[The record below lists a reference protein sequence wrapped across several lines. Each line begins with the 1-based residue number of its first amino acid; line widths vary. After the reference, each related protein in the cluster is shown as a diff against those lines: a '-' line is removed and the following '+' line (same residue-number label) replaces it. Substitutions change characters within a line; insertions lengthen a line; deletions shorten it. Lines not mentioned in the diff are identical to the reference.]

1 MIGLVLPGLAPSSYE
16 EVKDF
21 IETNPFAKKR
31 FQEASD
37 IIGYSLAE
45 AFREA
50 TEDQHEVIESAFLAN
65 SIALLD
71 YFYERYGLHPD
82 YSIGASFGGMSVAV
96 QSGGLTFGE
105 CLWLTHES
113 AKHSKTYFQQ
123 MDEEY
128 HTHFIFN
135 LSLEE
140 TEELINDF
148 QAKGMELELVGHL
161 EKVVCLC
168 GEKSV
173 VQSLKEV
180 INQRSKCFSL
190 HTMKQP
196 IHSRLLTELK
206 HQLRDK
212 FYSQV
217 VFKPLQVPII
227 SDVDGHIYKQSEEL
241 KQMLLDGYDHPV
253 RWDLV
258 SKSMKQEHIETA
270 YVVGPRNLFTQL
282 LKYEFETIGISPD
295 TVMHQVGIS

>member
-123 MDEEY
+123 MDAEY

-180 INQRSKCFSL
+180 INQRSKCFSV

>member
-21 IETNPFAKKR
+21 IETNPYAKKR

-50 TEDQHEVIESAFLAN
+50 KEEQHEVFESAFLAN

-71 YFYERYGLHPD
+71 YFYDRYGLQPH

-96 QSGGLTFGE
+96 QSAGLTFAE
-105 CLWLTHES
+105 SMWLTHES
-113 AKHSKTYFQQ
+113 AKHARGYFQR
-123 MDEEY
+123 MDGEY

-140 TEELINDF
+140 TEELIKSFNS
-148 QAKGMELELVGHL
+148 KGMELELVGHL

-168 GEKSV
+168 AEKSV

-196 IHSRLLTELK
+196 IHSRLLTDLK

-212 FYSQV
+212 YYSQV
-217 VFKPLQVPII
+217 VFKPLQSPII
-227 SDVDGHIYKQSEEL
+227 SDVDGHIYKDPEEL

-258 SKSMKQEHIETA
+258 SKSMKQKQIKTA

-282 LKYEFETIGISPD
+282 LKYEFKTVGISPD

>member
-45 AFREA
+45 AFRAA

-123 MDEEY
+123 MDAEY